1 MVLQRQWR
9 EESVRTGVSSNEVF
23 SSSTGMSSL
32 ILVCVKII
40 LFDCSRCLPLR
51 LTTVELGMTASLEEP
66 LLWSKRFAPFL

>member
-32 ILVCVKII
+32 ILVKVKII
-40 LFDCSRCLPLR
+40 LF
-51 LTTVELGMTASLEEP
+51 
-66 LLWSKRFAPFL
+66 